1 MSVNMDRIYSVYFPP
16 VENAAKSGLSPSEV
30 ANDSSADTAEVAE
43 AEEVASKL
51 PDVPTADPGDS
62 EHLDKKQKQ

>member
-1 MSVNMDRIYSVYFPP
+1 MRSRIYFPP
-16 VENAAKSGLSPSEV
+16 VVDRSEPVENV
-30 ANDSSADTAEVAE
+30 AQAEPADASKADTAEAAE

-51 PDVPTADPGDS
+51 PDVPKSEPGDS

>member
-1 MSVNMDRIYSVYFPP
+1 MRSRIYFPP
-16 VENAAKSGLSPSEV
+16 VTDKPEAGKEAAKAELADESKA
-30 ANDSSADTAEVAE
+30 ANAEAAE

-51 PDVPTADPGDS
+51 PDVPKSEPGDA

>member
-1 MSVNMDRIYSVYFPP
+1 MYFPP
-16 VENAAKSGLSPSEV
+16 VEDAAKSGP
-30 ANDSSADTAEVAE
+30 AHTNDSTADTAEVAE

-51 PDVPTADPGDS
+51 PDVPKADPGDS

>member
-1 MSVNMDRIYSVYFPP
+1 MLFRVYFPP
-16 VENAAKSGLSPSEV
+16 VEHAAKSEAAQSGL
-30 ANDSSADTAEVAE
+30 AQDSNADTAEVAE

-51 PDVPTADPGDS
+51 PDVPKADPGDS